1 MTVRRANKQRPPT
14 VLVQSRIPSDLFEWL
29 ALEAEREGVS
39 VAMFLRLLLRR
50 AQGQDALA
58 RLEER
63 VVTLEVLAGRKRA
76 MRA

>member
-1 MTVRRANKQRPPT
+1 MTVRRTNRQRPPT
-14 VLVQSRIPSDLFEWL
+14 VLVQSRVPPDLFEWL

-39 VAMFLRLLLRR
+39 VAMVRRLLLRR